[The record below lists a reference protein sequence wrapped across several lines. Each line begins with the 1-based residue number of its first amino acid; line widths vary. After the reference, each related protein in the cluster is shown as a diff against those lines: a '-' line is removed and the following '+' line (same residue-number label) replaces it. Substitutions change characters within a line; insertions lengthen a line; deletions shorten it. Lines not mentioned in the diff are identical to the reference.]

1 MTLVESLSATLRGE
15 SRLFLPSCPTWR
27 ICAALIKMKPRWI
40 SVPAGKGE
48 LRLFHSH
55 ACFLLSSIS
64 FQKSTPKSLSFS
76 FQMSRL
82 AEPLCVCGL
91 EILSNTLL
99 VFNPCSLYL
108 DKNQWI
114 CISAV
119 CKCKSFNI
127 LHIPIHP
134 FLSAHSHIE
143 CI

>member
-15 SRLFLPSCPTWR
+15 SRHFLPSCPTWR
-27 ICAALIKMKPRWI
+27 NCAALIKMKPRWI
-40 SVPAGKGE
+40 SVPLERVNSDCSILTAY
-48 LRLFHSH
+48 
-55 ACFLLSSIS
+55 FLLSSVS

-99 VFNPCSLYL
+99 AFNPCSLYL

-114 CISAV
+114 CLSAV

-134 FLSAHSHIE
+134 FLSAHSHTE